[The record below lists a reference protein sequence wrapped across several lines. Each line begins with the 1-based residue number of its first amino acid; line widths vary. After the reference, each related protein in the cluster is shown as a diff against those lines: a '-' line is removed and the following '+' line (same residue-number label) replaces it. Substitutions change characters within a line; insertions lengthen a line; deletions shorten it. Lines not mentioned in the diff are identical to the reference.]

1 MRFNE
6 IIMKR
11 SVIVV
16 LLFGINFFP
25 AYCQEV
31 APADTTRQFL
41 LNAAR
46 EIIKS
51 AGKVALITQDEN
63 GNPQIRT
70 MDPFEPEADFTV
82 WLATHPNTRK
92 VQQVKNNP
100 NVTLYYPDKMDKGY
114 VVIHGRA
121 ELVNDQKE
129 KDKRWK
135 SEWKNFYA
143 NRTDAY
149 LLIKVTPHYLE
160 LINYNR
166 GISGDPKTWQPAM
179 VRFKK

>member
-1 MRFNE
+1 
-6 IIMKR
+6 MKR

-16 LLFGINFFP
+16 LLFGISFFP

-31 APADTTRQFL
+31 APDDTTRQFL
-41 LNAAR
+41 LNAAL

-63 GNPQIRT
+63 GIPQIRT

-114 VVIHGRA
+114 VVIHGKA

-129 KDKRWK
+129 KDTRWK

-149 LLIKVTPHYLE
+149 LLIKITPHYLE